1 MASFNEIEAA
11 VTDLAKYIDDT
22 VEGMESATMA
32 MQERITLLLLEQVMR
47 LETSEGIL
55 VRSQD
60 FRGRLAQITSILE
73 KQFASKV
80 YKNSVKDFLTNF
92 DTIQDRTI
100 SLHTRFSDLQ
110 IQLQDLTPAKQI
122 IYNRAV
128 EGFSSGAIA
137 EAYIEPVKQLLAS
150 QVLTG
155 ASITKTVKA
164 IEDWGKGEMSSG
176 RLNNGTPAPNLQ
188 RYATQIA
195 RDTAYSVNRVT
206 NGIIAEK
213 FNLTKFIY
221 AGNIIRDSR
230 PLCRH
235 LVALNREIS
244 IDELPPLIALYP
256 SGLFPNTTKNNFL
269 QYNGGFSCR
278 HISHVVS

>member
-11 VTDLAKYIDDT
+11 VTELAKYIDDT

-32 MQERITLLLLEQVMR
+32 MQERITILLLEQVMR

-60 FRGRLAQITSILE
+60 FRGRLAQITNILE

-164 IEDWGKGEMSSG
+164 IEDWGKGDMSSG

-221 AGNIIRDSR
+221 AGSLVRDSR
-230 PLCRH
+230 EICKH
-235 LVALNREIS
+235 LVALNRKIS

-256 SGLFPNTTKNNFL
+256 RGLYAGTNRNNFI
-269 QYNGGFSCR
+269 QFAGGYNCF
-278 HISHVVS
+278 HICHVVN

>member
-11 VTDLAKYIDDT
+11 VTELAKYIDDT
-22 VEGMESATMA
+22 VEGMESATIA
-32 MQERITLLLLEQVMR
+32 MQERITLLLLEQVLK

-73 KQFASKV
+73 KQFASKF

-100 SLHTRFSDLQ
+100 SLHTKFSDLQ

-122 IYNRAV
+122 IYSRAV
-128 EGFSSGAIA
+128 EGFSNGAIA

-164 IEDWGKGEMSSG
+164 IEDWGKGDMSSG

-230 PLCRH
+230 EICKH
-235 LVALNREIS
+235 LVSLNREIS
-244 IDELPPLIALYP
+244 LDEMPPLLAIYKNGLYP
-256 SGLFPNTTKNNFL
+256 GTNKSNFL
-269 QYNGGFSCR
+269 EYVGGFSCR
-278 HISHVVS
+278 HLAHVVA